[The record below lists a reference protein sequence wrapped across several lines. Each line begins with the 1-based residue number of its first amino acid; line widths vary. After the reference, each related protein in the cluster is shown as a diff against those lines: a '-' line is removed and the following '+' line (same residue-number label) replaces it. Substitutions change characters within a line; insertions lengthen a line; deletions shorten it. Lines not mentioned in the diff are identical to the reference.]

1 MNEKSMTKKYNSQK
15 SVDFSEKA
23 RWGYVFAG
31 ILMFLCLGT
40 VYSWSVFRKP
50 LEELFQIGS
59 TESGLPYMM
68 FLACYSFLMP
78 AGGLLL
84 EKHSPRKVILLGS
97 LLVGGGWILSG
108 YAGNIIHLSLTYG
121 LMAGSGVGIIYG
133 VPMAVVARWFPDK
146 TGFAVGLTLLGFGL
160 SPLITAPVARAL
172 IDAYTPLPSFRIL
185 GILFLIL
192 LILLSMPFR
201 FPKEGQT
208 LPMADQRNR
217 RSDSP
222 ETDTHHM
229 IRSRRFVG
237 LWLCFAISTMAGLMS
252 IGMTSSA
259 GEELLK
265 MDPHKVAWLVSLF
278 ALGNG
283 AGRPFFGWLTDRL
296 GTYLTALITYSM
308 MILSSLLMLLSG
320 ETSTLIY
327 VLSFGL
333 LWMTLGGWLAIAP
346 ASTSLFFGRK
356 FYSKNY
362 GFVFTA
368 YGVGAILGVLLSGFI
383 RDSFGSYLYVF
394 YPVLLLGALG
404 IILAT
409 LLLHEKSPFKG

>member
-1 MNEKSMTKKYNSQK
+1 MNHPTSNIKINNQKKPKY
-15 SVDFSEKA
+15 SEIK
-23 RWGYVFAG
+23 RWGYVLSG

-59 TESGLPYMM
+59 TESGLPYML

-78 AGGLLL
+78 VGGLLL
-84 EKHSPRKVILLGS
+84 EKNTPRKVILLGTF
-97 LLVGGGWILSG
+97 LVGGGWILAG
-108 YAGNIIHLSLTYG
+108 YAQNILHLSLTYG

-160 SPLITAPVARAL
+160 SPLITAPVARAF
-172 IDAYTPLPSFRIL
+172 IDVYTPLPSFRIL

-192 LILLSMPFR
+192 LLLLSLPFR
-201 FPKEGQT
+201 FPEERET
-208 LPMADQRNR
+208 LPPADQRNR
-217 RSDSP
+217 RLGSG

-229 IRSRRFVG
+229 VRTRKFVG
-237 LWLCFAISTMAGLMS
+237 LWLCFAISTMVGLMS

-259 GEELLK
+259 GEELLQ
-265 MDPHKVAWLVSLF
+265 MDPHQVAWLVSLF

-283 AGRPFFGWLTDRL
+283 AGRPLFGWLTDRL
-296 GTYLTALITYSM
+296 GTYATALITYSM

-320 ETSTLIY
+320 KTSLPVYI
-327 VLSFGL
+327 LSFAL

-346 ASTSLFFGRK
+346 ASTSHFFGRK

-394 YPVLLLGALG
+394 YPVLLLGILGMVLSALF
-404 IILAT
+404 LR
-409 LLLHEKSPFKG
+409 K

>member
-1 MNEKSMTKKYNSQK
+1 MK
-15 SVDFSEKA
+15 
-23 RWGYVFAG
+23 RWRYILAG

-59 TESGLPYMM
+59 TESGLPYML

-78 AGGLLL
+78 VGGLLL
-84 EKHSPRKVILLGS
+84 EKNTPRKVILLGT
-97 LLVGGGWILSG
+97 LLVGGGWILAG
-108 YAGNIIHLSLTYG
+108 YSQNIIHLSLTYG

-160 SPLITAPVARAL
+160 SPLITAPAARAL
-172 IDAYTPLPSFRIL
+172 IDVYTPLPSFRIL
-185 GILFLIL
+185 GVLFLVL
-192 LILLSMPFR
+192 LILLSLPFR
-201 FPKEGQT
+201 FPREGDV
-208 LPMADQRNR
+208 LPPADQRTHR
-217 RSDSP
+217 LGSV
-222 ETDTHHM
+222 EIDTHHM
-229 IRSRRFVG
+229 VQTKKFTG
-237 LWLCFAISTMAGLMS
+237 LWLCFAISTMVGLMS

-259 GEELLK
+259 GEELLQ
-265 MDPHKVAWLVSLF
+265 MDPHQVAWLVSLF

-283 AGRPFFGWLTDRL
+283 AGRPLFGWLTDRL

-327 VLSFGL
+327 VLSFAL

-346 ASTSLFFGRK
+346 ASTSHFFGRK

-394 YPVLLLGALG
+394 YPVLILG
-404 IILAT
+404 ILGMVLST
-409 LLLHEKSPFKG
+409 LFLRK

>member
-1 MNEKSMTKKYNSQK
+1 MNHSTAKIKINNQKKPKYSDMK
-15 SVDFSEKA
+15 
-23 RWGYVFAG
+23 RWRYILAG

-59 TESGLPYMM
+59 TESGLPYML

-84 EKHSPRKVILLGS
+84 EKNNPRKVILLGT
-97 LLVGGGWILSG
+97 LLVGGGWILAG
-108 YAGNIIHLSLTYG
+108 YSQNIIHLSLTYG

-160 SPLITAPVARAL
+160 SPLITAPAARAL
-172 IDAYTPLPSFRIL
+172 IDVYTPLPSFRIL

-192 LILLSMPFR
+192 LILLSLPFR
-201 FPKEGQT
+201 FPTEGEA
-208 LPMADQRNR
+208 LPTADQRNR
-217 RSDSP
+217 QSDSP

-229 IRSRRFVG
+229 IRTRKFAG
-237 LWLCFAISTMAGLMS
+237 LWLCFAISTMVGLMS

-259 GEELLK
+259 GEELLG
-265 MDPHKVAWLVSLF
+265 MDPHQVAWLVSLF

-283 AGRPFFGWLTDRL
+283 AGRPIFGWLTDRL

-327 VLSFGL
+327 VLSFAL

-346 ASTSLFFGRK
+346 ASTSHFFGRR

-394 YPVLLLGALG
+394 YPILLLGALG
-404 IILAT
+404 MLLST
-409 LLLHEKSPFKG
+409 LFLKGKKQG

>member
-1 MNEKSMTKKYNSQK
+1 MNHSTTKIKINNQKKPKY
-15 SVDFSEKA
+15 SEIK
-23 RWGYVFAG
+23 RWRYILAG

-59 TESGLPYMM
+59 TESGLPYML

-84 EKHSPRKVILLGS
+84 EKNSPRKVILLGT
-97 LLVGGGWILSG
+97 LLVGGGWILAG
-108 YAGNIIHLSLTYG
+108 YSQNIIHLSLTYG
-121 LMAGSGVGIIYG
+121 VMAGSGVGIIYG

-160 SPLITAPVARAL
+160 SPLITAPAARAL

-192 LILLSMPFR
+192 LIVLSLPFR
-201 FPKEGQT
+201 FPTEGEA
-208 LPMADQRNR
+208 LPKADQRNR
-217 RSDSP
+217 QSDYP

-229 IRSRRFVG
+229 IRTRKFAG
-237 LWLCFAISTMAGLMS
+237 HWLSFAIITMVGLMS
-252 IGMTSSA
+252 IRITRTD
-259 GEELLK
+259 GEELK
-265 MDPHKVAWLVSLF
+265 QMDPHKLSWMISLI

-394 YPVLLLGALG
+394 YPVLLLGILG
-404 IILAT
+404 MLLAT
-409 LLLHEKSPFKG
+409 SLLKEKKVVW